1 MTKQVAYKVLSE
13 FWCWY
18 GDVVKTLSTFT
29 DDEHELAALDEV
41 GNHSFDGLP
50 LPSLDAKSSTSAVR
64 NLRLGTHY
72 HSPR

>member
-1 MTKQVAYKVLSE
+1 M
-13 FWCWY
+13 
-18 GDVVKTLSTFT
+18 VKTLSTFT